1 MPPQWQRYFYLTG
14 ERFGCERV
22 GTRRVRGDKGGTRK
36 AGTEFGQ
43 GSGWNS
49 HENRDSVK
57 AGHADADGL
66 ETVDD
71 WRCVDGCPVKALAEQ
86 SGVSK
91 AGVAVR
97 HKSGGNTFGGN
108 NRKPPMDDMTYGD
121 TGTAARFFP
130 NFEPSPLDTLDAP
143 FLYTAKASR
152 REREAG
158 LEGMERKQKVYNG
171 KSDRPAGC
179 ADGSVEDKFTTQ
191 PARNHHPTV
200 KPLSLMRWLV
210 RLVTPPG
217 GIVLDPFLGSGT
229 TGMAAVMEG
238 FRFIG
243 VEQDA
248 EYIEIARRRIAWA
261 QEQQPPLLRATG
273 D

>member
-1 MPPQWQRYFYLTG
+1 
-14 ERFGCERV
+14 
-22 GTRRVRGDKGGTRK
+22 
-36 AGTEFGQ
+36 
-43 GSGWNS
+43 
-49 HENRDSVK
+49 
-57 AGHADADGL
+57 
-66 ETVDD
+66 
-71 WRCVDGCPVKALAEQ
+71 
-86 SGVSK
+86 
-91 AGVAVR
+91 
-97 HKSGGNTFGGN
+97 
-108 NRKPPMDDMTYGD
+108 
-121 TGTAARFFP
+121 
-130 NFEPSPLDTLDAP
+130 
-143 FLYTAKASR
+143 
-152 REREAG
+152 
-158 LEGMERKQKVYNG
+158 MERKQKVYNG

-217 GIVLDPFLGSGT
+217 GVVLDPFTGSGT

-238 FRFIG
+238 FAFIG